1 MKYFFMILI
10 LTSFNK
16 TSYAINL
23 FETTFYDIEFISNN
37 IEQDK
42 IYKINEIKEKSL
54 LNILKKTLSKN
65 NYNEVLPYFSD
76 DFINTF
82 IKNVIIDN
90 EIIINDKYASKIKI
104 NFDKKKLI
112 KFFRE
117 KKISYVEYYPKKL
130 LLIIYEEDN
139 INDYLFT
146 KNNKFYFHL
155 LNVTQN
161 NNLFEIPNLDINDRF
176 LLNKDNIK
184 NRNFDKI
191 NKFSNKYNSDEVI
204 IVLVNTKT
212 DKVIYDLIFY
222 YNQKFIEKRLQF
234 DKYDFQK
241 FFEILEIETLEI
253 WKEINQVQNKNLNK
267 INCSINYFNMLELKE
282 IRNNLDNISII
293 DELNIK
299 SLSLKSINYEIYYFG
314 NIKIFSNLLK
324 INNLDISKLNNQN
337 LCEIKLK

>member
-90 EIIINDKYASKIKI
+90 EIIINNKYASKVKI

-117 KKISYVEYYPKKL
+117 KKISYLEYYPKKL